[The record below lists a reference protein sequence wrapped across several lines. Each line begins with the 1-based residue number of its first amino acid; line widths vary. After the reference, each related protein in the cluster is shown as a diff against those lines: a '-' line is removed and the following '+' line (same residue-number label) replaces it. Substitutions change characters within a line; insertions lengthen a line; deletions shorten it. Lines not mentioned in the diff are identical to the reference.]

1 MSQQECPEEF
11 KYLKND
17 KEISE
22 LEYISNLGKGGF
34 GEVWKCKYKEGRE
47 VAVKLEEKK
56 KNNNI
61 PLDKLRGKNIIEI
74 IKISEKVINDK
85 YYDLIIMELALL
97 KDIKIFFKTLFDLK
111 LLKTINNPFD
121 EIAGNNLLRFF
132 TKQIVNGLETF
143 ERNGLVHFDIKPE
156 NILITSNLQIKISD
170 FGLLKDL
177 SEEKETINIPG
188 GTKGFVPP
196 EYYKKNISDKNLAK
210 KQDYF
215 ALGATLFFLKF
226 NKPLLHYK
234 EGSSLNSTNVHVIN
248 LLQKSIAFIKSD
260 CLLDKDFIS
269 FLCSL
274 IEYLPED
281 RPNFEEIYRNKWLNE
296 NRNEINELTNLYFEN
311 DERKLTLE
319 LIKSDFL
326 IEKKKKNKNIKK
338 SRFKFVK

>member
-1 MSQQECPEEF
+1 MSKQKECSNLFE
-11 KYLKND
+11 YLKKNY
-17 KEISE
+17 KEIE
-22 LEYISNLGKGGF
+22 LISVLGKGGF
-34 GEVWKCKYKEGRE
+34 GEVWKCKYNERE
-47 VAVKLEEKK
+47 VAVKLEEKHK
-56 KNNNI
+56 SNKI
-61 PLDKLRGKNIIEI
+61 PLDKLIGKNIIKI
-74 IKISEKVINDK
+74 IKTSETVINDK
-85 YYDLIIMELALL
+85 YYDIIIMELALL
-97 KDIKIFFKTLFDLK
+97 RDIKLFFKTLFELK

-121 EIAGNNLLRFF
+121 EIVGNNLLRFF

-156 NILITSNLQIKISD
+156 NILITSKLQIKISD
-170 FGLLKDL
+170 FGFIKDL
-177 SEEKETINIPG
+177 NNEKETINIPG

-196 EYYKKNISDKNLAK
+196 EYYKKNLIDKSLAK

-215 ALGATLFFLKF
+215 ALGSTLFFLKF

-234 EGSSLNSTNVHVIN
+234 ESSSLNSTNIHVIH
-248 LLQKSIAFIKSD
+248 LLQKSISFIKSN

-296 NRNEINELTNLYFEN
+296 NTNEINELTNLYFEN